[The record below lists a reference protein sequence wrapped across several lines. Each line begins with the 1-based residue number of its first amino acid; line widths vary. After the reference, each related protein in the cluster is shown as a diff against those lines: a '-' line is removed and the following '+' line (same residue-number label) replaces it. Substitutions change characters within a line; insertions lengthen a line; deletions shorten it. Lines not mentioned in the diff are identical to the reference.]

1 MKLEKL
7 SIKDY
12 DRILEIW
19 KQTELSVGSSDTKKQ
34 VKRMI
39 ERNPRLCF
47 VGKIDKKIVGV
58 VMGGFDGRRGY
69 VHHLAVDPDYQNK
82 GFGKLIMEELMERFK
97 KLKIHKV
104 HLFVEK
110 RNEKVINFYNNLG
123 WSLRD
128 DLIMM
133 SYVPDHKIY
142 KSSI

>member
-123 WSLRD
+123 WNLRD